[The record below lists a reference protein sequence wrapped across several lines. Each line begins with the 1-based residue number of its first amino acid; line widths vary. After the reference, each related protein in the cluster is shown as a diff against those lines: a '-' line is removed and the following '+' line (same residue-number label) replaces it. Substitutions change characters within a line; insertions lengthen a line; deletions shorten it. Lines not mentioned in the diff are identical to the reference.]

1 VKKRIALISEHA
13 SPLATL
19 GGVDGGGQNVYVG
32 EVAKNLAAL
41 GYEVDIFTRRDSR
54 ILPEA
59 AEWVNGV
66 RIIHVPAGPP
76 AYVRKEDL
84 LPFMAE
90 FTAYIIQFCKRE
102 GKTYGLIH
110 ANFWMSGLVAADL
123 KQIVSIPFVVTFHAL
138 GRVRR
143 FHQGEADEFPTERF
157 AIEERIIAAADRI
170 IAECPQEEEDFIRFY
185 NADPAKITV
194 IPGGFDPNQFY
205 PIGKAVARVALGL
218 HPNERVILHL
228 GRMVPRKGVDTVI
241 RGFFQFLGGIHQ
253 TSTHP
258 TSSPYYKKHNQLS
271 EQANHYPNSARLI
284 IVGGES
290 DKPDP
295 VITPEIGRLQA
306 IAQEEGVRDCPKGS
320 SKVDRVTFVGR
331 RGREALKLYYSAADI
346 FITTPWYEPFG
357 ITPIEAMACGTPV
370 IGSNV
375 GGVKFTVRDGE
386 TGYLVPPKNPDA
398 IAERI
403 AHLYQHPE
411 LLSIFRQ
418 QAIRRANELF
428 TWQKVTGAIAN
439 LYEEVLTQGQPIRSG
454 KINSLA
460 IVERGFDNVLV
471 ALQESRRLCLDSIL
485 NVAEVLS
492 NCFAQDGK
500 VLICGNGGS
509 AADAQHFAAECV
521 GRFKCPNRRGLP
533 ALALTADTAVL
544 TAWSNDMG
552 YENVFT
558 RQVEAFGRAGDVLI
572 GISTSGCSRNLIQAF
587 KTARRQGLYCVAL
600 LGKGGGD
607 LRPLADLSIIV
618 PATDTQHIQEV
629 QIVMLHLLCELV
641 EEQLK
646 SSQVSLVQSQ
656 PLATNGNR
664 HKTREDKSEKKPI
677 ASTL

>member
-1 VKKRIALISEHA
+1 
-13 SPLATL
+13 LATL

-41 GYEVDIFTRRDSR
+41 GYEVDIFTRRDSN

-76 AYVRKEDL
+76 DYVRKEDL

-90 FTAYIIQFCKRE
+90 FTAFILKFCQRE
-102 GKTYGLIH
+102 DNTYDLIH
-110 ANFWMSGLVAADL
+110 ANFWMSGLVAAEL
-123 KQIVSIPFVVTFHAL
+123 KQVVGIPFVVTFHAL

-157 AIEERIIAAADRI
+157 AIEQRIIADADRI
-170 IAECPQEEEDFIRFY
+170 IAECPQEQEDLIRFY
-185 NADPAKITV
+185 NADSAKIAIV
-194 IPGGFDPNQFY
+194 PGGFDPGQFW
-205 PIGKAVARVALGL
+205 PIGKALARVALGL
-218 HPNERVILHL
+218 SPDERLILQL

-241 RGFFQFLGGIHQ
+241 RGFALLF
-253 TSTHP
+253 
-258 TSSPYYKKHNQLS
+258 NQYSIPAKLT
-271 EQANHYPNSARLI
+271 

-290 DKPDP
+290 DEPNP

-306 IAQEEGVRDCPKGS
+306 IAQEEGVS
-320 SKVDRVTFVGR
+320 DRITFVGR

-357 ITPIEAMACGTPV
+357 ITPVESMACGTPV
-370 IGSNV
+370 IGANV
-375 GGVKFTVRDGE
+375 GGIKFTVRDGE

-411 LLSIFRQ
+411 LLNLFRQ
-418 QAIRRANELF
+418 QAIQRASQLF
-428 TWQKVTGAIAN
+428 TWQKVTTAIAD
-439 LYEEVLTQGQPIRSG
+439 LYEEVLARTQPASIGESHY
-454 KINSLA
+454 LA

-471 ALQESRRLCLDSIL
+471 ALQESRRRCLGSIL
-485 NVAEVLS
+485 AVADAIS
-492 NCFAQDGK
+492 TCFAQDGK

-521 GRFKCPNRRGLP
+521 GRFKCPDRRGLP
-533 ALALTADTAVL
+533 ALALNADTAVL

-552 YENVFT
+552 YENVFA
-558 RQVEAFGRAGDVLI
+558 RQVEAFGRPGDVLI
-572 GISTSGCSRNLIQAF
+572 GISTSGYSRNLIQAF
-587 KTARRQGLYCVAL
+587 NTARRLGLHCIGL

-607 LRPLADLSIIV
+607 LHPLADLSIVV

-629 QIVMLHLLCELV
+629 QIVVLHLLCELI

-646 SSQVSLVQSQ
+646 SGQRSIVDRQ
-656 PLATNGNR
+656 PLATHSNG
-664 HKTREDKSEKKPI
+664 HKTRSEIPEKKAI